1 MRRIVLFLLLGV
13 LCGNEIIAQQLNQVQ
28 RGQRGYVPQMRLNED
43 TYIDLVDP
51 YAEVDKMMPRCVT
64 ELNLDAFEQ
73 EIMKAMLL
81 KKFESSNAIL
91 SDEKNLRADRKK
103 KLDALN
109 KEFLKELR
117 TILSSEEVD
126 IFNAI
131 DFSES
136 KIEKKRRKKKKKNK
150 RN

>member
-51 YAEVDKMMPRCVT
+51 YAEVDKMMPKCVT

-81 KKFESSNAIL
+81 I
-91 SDEKNLRADRKK
+91 
-103 KLDALN
+103 
-109 KEFLKELR
+109 
-117 TILSSEEVD
+117 
-126 IFNAI
+126 
-131 DFSES
+131 
-136 KIEKKRRKKKKKNK
+136 
-150 RN
+150 

>member
-1 MRRIVLFLLLGV
+1 MRKIYERIG
-13 LCGNEIIAQQLNQVQ
+13 
-28 RGQRGYVPQMRLNED
+28 
-43 TYIDLVDP
+43 
-51 YAEVDKMMPRCVT
+51 
-64 ELNLDAFEQ
+64 
-73 EIMKAMLL
+73 
-81 KKFESSNAIL
+81 
-91 SDEKNLRADRKK
+91 KK